1 MYSKDDVTAL
11 VADLGTLKL
20 DPAIESGEAHSFGL
34 GLDVFDPV
42 SGQIMTVAR
51 PQRRDIGQSEILM
64 TAAQVAATVATARHT
79 RLIEV
84 RAAGYASIEQANEA
98 AKRQAVARALATK
111 HAAESAALAAT
122 QAEAAAKAAADAA
135 PKPQQTP
142 PPPPPASGTGKP
154 QATS

>member
-1 MYSKDDVTAL
+1 MYSKDDVAAL
-11 VADLGTLKL
+11 VADLGNLKL
-20 DPAIESGEAHSFGL
+20 APAVECGEAHSFGL

-51 PQRRDIGQSEILM
+51 PQRADIGQAEILM
-64 TAAQVAATVATARHT
+64 TAAQVGSAIASARHA
-79 RLIEV
+79 RLLAV

-142 PPPPPASGTGKP
+142 PPPPPASGTAK
-154 QATS
+154 QAAN